1 MQYATGLVGD
11 KKSTPRK
18 ILQWLFVFA
27 VGTAA
32 TFQVYHSQFAS
43 SFDLFPGPRG
53 DTRQSAYLIE
63 HWYQFISGHAD
74 LLSPAMFY
82 PVKHTLGFADVFL
95 VYAPGYSL
103 LRFLGYDLFTALAL
117 IVIFFCFLNFLSCY
131 VLLKNVLKFGVLAS
145 CAGAL
150 FFAFNNPRLVQ
161 TDHLQLHP
169 LFLVPAAVGLVVFF
183 FLNHD
188 RLTEMKAFIVL
199 ALAGVA
205 LDVQLLSSF
214 YIGWFLFFASVLFI
228 GMILPFPSTRLFIL
242 KALQIRPKAVVG
254 SVLVLLAGFL
264 PFMLIY
270 WPALRS
276 TGWYGLL
283 PQYIPEI
290 KSFLLMDDN
299 NYIWGKI
306 TALILAHGSGPD
318 WGRRVGIGLIPSMAW
333 VVASAFSL
341 WFILKKGA
349 KAEPVDCGELRNAS
363 PRRLGYLFLAL
374 MVLAT
379 DLFFMLGLQFRGHT
393 LWKLVY
399 LVVPG
404 GGAIRA
410 IARYVI
416 VLALPMAIAFSFMV
430 QLGIEAITQR
440 QKAFTRVSVA
450 SVLFLV
456 VTLGL
461 FEQLNSGEGQFYSI
475 RAENARINRLAAK
488 LPEDCS
494 AFYVASASGA
504 NEGEFGEQNSMH
516 DAMLI
521 SIKRHVPTLNGRSAK
536 YPPGWSLRKI
546 NATEYEDLVQRWI
559 QHYHISGNVCRLEID

>member
-1 MQYATGLVGD
+1 MRVATGPVD
-11 KKSTPRK
+11 TKRTARK
-18 ILQWLFVFA
+18 ILQWLFVLA
-27 VGTAA
+27 VGVMA
-32 TFQVYHSQFAS
+32 TFQVYHYQIAS
-43 SFDLFPGPRG
+43 GFDLFPGPRG

-161 TDHLQLHP
+161 ADHLQLHP
-169 LFLVPAAVGLVVFF
+169 LFLVPAAVGLVGFF

-214 YIGWFLFFASVLFI
+214 YIGWFLFFISVLFI
-228 GMILPFPSTRLFIL
+228 GAILLFPSTRFFTL
-242 KALQIRPKAVVG
+242 KALQNRPKAVVG

-283 PQYIPEI
+283 PEYIPEI

-333 VVASAFSL
+333 IVASAFSL
-341 WFILKKGA
+341 WFILKK
-349 KAEPVDCGELRNAS
+349 PVDHGEMHAS

-379 DLFFMLGLQFRGHT
+379 DIFFMLGLQFRGHT

-404 GGAIRA
+404 GRAIRA

-416 VLALPMAIAFSFMV
+416 VLALPMAITFSFMV
-430 QLGIEAITQR
+430 QLGIDAITQR
-440 QKAFTRVSVA
+440 QKAFIRVTLA
-450 SVLFLV
+450 SALFLV

-461 FEQLNSGEGQFYSI
+461 FEQLNSGEGQYYSI
-475 RAENARINRLAAK
+475 RAENARIDRLAAK
-488 LPEDCS
+488 LPEDCF
-494 AFYVASASGA
+494 AFYVVPASGA
-504 NEGEFGEQNSMH
+504 SEGEFGEQNSMH

-546 NATEYEDLVQRWI
+546 TATEYEDQVRQWI
-559 QHYHISGNVCRLEID
+559 QRYHISGNVCRLEID

>member
-1 MQYATGLVGD
+1 MRVATGPVD
-11 KKSTPRK
+11 TKRTARK

-27 VGTAA
+27 VGATS
-32 TFQVYHSQFAS
+32 TFQIYHHQFAS
-43 SFDLFPGPRG
+43 GFDLFPGPRG

-82 PVKHTLGFADVFL
+82 PVKHALGFADVFL

-117 IVIFFCFLNFLSCY
+117 IVIFFCFLNFLACY

-188 RLTEMKAFIVL
+188 RLTEMKGFIIL

-214 YIGWFLFFASVLFI
+214 YIGWFLFFISVLFI
-228 GMILPFPSTRLFIL
+228 GAILLFPSTRLFIQ
-242 KALQIRPKAVVG
+242 KALQNRPKAVVG
-254 SVLVLLAGFL
+254 SVLMLLVGIL

-270 WPALRS
+270 WPAVRS

-283 PQYIPEI
+283 PEYIPEI
-290 KSFLLMDDN
+290 RSFLLMDDN
-299 NYIWGKI
+299 NYIWAKT

-333 VVASAFSL
+333 IVASACSL
-341 WFILKKGA
+341 WFILRKGA
-349 KAEPVDCGELRNAS
+349 KAEPADDGEMRNAS
-363 PRRLGYLFLAL
+363 SRRLGYMFLAL

-379 DLFFMLGLQFRGHT
+379 DLFFVLGLQFRGHT

-404 GGAIRA
+404 GRAIRA

-440 QKAFTRVSVA
+440 QKAFIRVALA

-461 FEQLNSGEGQFYSI
+461 FEQLNSGRGQYYSI
-475 RAENARINRLAAK
+475 RAENARIDRLAAK
-488 LPEDCS
+488 LPENCS
-494 AFYVASASGA
+494 AFYVVSASGA
-504 NEGEFGEQNSMH
+504 TEGEFGEQDSMH

-559 QHYHISGNVCRLEID
+559 QQYHISGNVCRLEID